1 MKVVKTLL
9 VLCGGMVLG
18 GVATVACLV
27 LMTAGSL
34 SIETQPAPIFG
45 YGPAPAYPTTVPP
58 PQTPP
63 TYYPSAPPSSYESDP
78 NLLLSA
84 PPELPQLAPVLATP
98 APDRQ
103 IVVEDIA
110 AIRRQLGSPVAEKL
124 QELGSDEAE
133 VHAAFTDELQRAV
146 GVLGASSEPLTN
158 DLPKFEQPVQETSP
172 PLATNF
178 VPSTSVS
185 APVSALRQAARVL
198 DGLANDAEATGNP
211 VRADQLSARAA
222 ELRKEARELAGN

>member
-1 MKVVKTLL
+1 MKVMKTLL

-34 SIETQPAPIFG
+34 SVETQPAPVFG

-58 PQTPP
+58 PQTQPS
-63 TYYPSAPPSSYESDP
+63 YYPAAPQPSYELDP
-78 NLLLSA
+78 NLLPSA

-110 AIRRQLGSPVAEKL
+110 AIRQQLGSTVAEKL
-124 QELGSDEAE
+124 QELGSNEAE
-133 VHAAFTDELQRAV
+133 VHAAFTDELQRAA
-146 GVLGASSEPLTN
+146 GVPQVNSEPLTN
-158 DLPKFEQPVQETSP
+158 DLPKFDPPVSEISP
-172 PLATNF
+172 QMAANS
-178 VPSTSVS
+178 VPSNSASTS
-185 APVSALRQAARVL
+185 VSALRQAARVL
-198 DGLANDAEATGNP
+198 DGLANDAEAIGNP
-211 VRADQLSARAA
+211 VRADQLSARAV